1 MAYQRIRQPKL
12 SDVIEQEL
20 ERLIVEGILAPG
32 QQLPPERELA
42 KQFEVSR
49 PSVRE
54 AIQRLEAKRLLTR
67 RQGGGTFVSENI
79 WKSFSDPLLNLLSSH
94 SETQLDLLES
104 RHAMEGISAY
114 FAALRG
120 TEQDFARIQACL
132 EKISAEQ
139 TKQNVEAE
147 AAAVMAFLVALTEAS
162 HNVVLLHIVRSLSP
176 LLEQNVLQNLKLLH
190 RRAEVVEK
198 VSKHRANIV
207 DAIVSGQPEKA
218 REMSHSHLA
227 YIEETLLN
235 LTREESRRE
244 RSLRRIQR
252 GNES

>member
-1 MAYQRIRQPKL
+1 
-12 SDVIEQEL
+12 
-20 ERLIVEGILAPG
+20 
-32 QQLPPERELA
+32 
-42 KQFEVSR
+42 
-49 PSVRE
+49 VRE

-67 RQGGGTFVSENI
+67 KQGGGTFVSENV
-79 WKSFSDPLLNLLSSH
+79 WTSFSDPLLELLASH
-94 SETQLDLLES
+94 SETQLDLLEA

-120 TEQDFARIQACL
+120 TAEDFAQIEDCL
-132 EKISAEQ
+132 TNICSAQE
-139 TKQNVEAE
+139 NGNIEAE
-147 AAAVMAFLVALTEAS
+147 ASAVMAFLTALTEAA
-162 HNVVLLHIVRSLSP
+162 HNVVLLHIVKSLAP

-190 RRAEVVEK
+190 RRSEVVEK

-227 YIEETLLN
+227 YIEETLLD

-244 RSLRRIQR
+244 RSLRRIQQ
-252 GNES
+252 GNDS